1 MNDFHILSICIQNKD
16 PAGCMRV
23 FRNKTEF
30 AARKI
35 IEKLKVSVT
44 ARTGKAFWLWVQTW
58 LLGACRQE
66 TKYRDSVHSS
76 ASSESVPGPTQP
88 GRSGL
93 GEGTGTSVHAR
104 RSHQYAVHKPAQSPD
119 VCAWPDGLPPVHA
132 YLGDERARQS
142 RTFAASR
149 KPSVDMGADNAAGVH
164 AGVSSPV
171 SRVCPEHS
179 VRVCRRDAVAG
190 TASPLWKKRPDD
202 GAAIAGRPGRS
213 VGPRKLRPAGT
224 DAGLFTGRRRCAR
237 FPWLASLRRH
247 SGRRCAGLSE
257 RHFTSDRAAGG
268 DSPVCHATDAV
279 SARAGNKG
287 GSAAHR
293 SRWPALHAAP
303 LLLHRLCRSPVTG
316 RASAQR
322 LNAREGIKATET
334 VTPGSAGKGRRDR
347 RKPLRTDSFCLTSPS
362 PC

>member
-16 PAGCMRV
+16 SAGCMRV

-76 ASSESVPGPTQP
+76 VSSEPVPCPTQP
-88 GRSGL
+88 RRSGL
-93 GEGTGTSVHAR
+93 GEGTGTSGHAR

-142 RTFAASR
+142 RTLAASR
-149 KPSVDMGADNAAGVH
+149 KSPVDVGADNTARVH

-171 SRVCPEHS
+171 ARVRPEHS
-179 VRVCRRDAVAG
+179 VRVCRRDAAAC

-202 GAAIAGRPGRS
+202 WAVIAGRPGRS
-213 VGPRKLRPAGT
+213 AGPRKLRPAGT

-237 FPWLASLRRH
+237 FPWLAWFRRN
-247 SGRRCAGLSE
+247 SGRHCAGLSE

-287 GSAAHR
+287 GSAVHR
-293 SRWPALHAAP
+293 RRWPALHAA
-303 LLLHRLCRSPVTG
+303 LFLLHRLCRSPVTG

-322 LNAREGIKATET
+322 LDAREAIKATET

-347 RKPLRTDSFCLTSPS
+347 RKPLRIDSFCLTSPS

>member
-16 PAGCMRV
+16 SAGCMRV
-23 FRNKTEF
+23 FRRKSEF

-44 ARTGKAFWLWVQTW
+44 HRTGKAFWLWVQTW
-58 LLGACRQE
+58 LLSACRQE
-66 TKYRDSVHSS
+66 TKDCDSVYLG
-76 ASSESVPGPTQP
+76 ASSESVLGPTQSCSP
-88 GRSGL
+88 RP

-104 RSHQYAVHKPAQSPD
+104 RSHQYVVHTSAQSPD

-142 RTFAASR
+142 RTSAASR
-149 KPSVDMGADNAAGVH
+149 KSPVDVGDGNAARVH
-164 AGVSSPV
+164 AGVPSPV
-171 SRVCPEHS
+171 ARVCPEHS
-179 VRVCRRDAVAG
+179 VRVCRCDAAAG
-190 TASPLWKKRPDD
+190 TALPLWHERSD
-202 GAAIAGRPGRS
+202 GGSVACGRACDPADTGQFRPGGYR
-213 VGPRKLRPAGT
+213 T
-224 DAGLFTGRRRCAR
+224 GLFAGDRLFTRFITMAR
-237 FPWLASLRRH
+237 LCCSRGSDVP
-247 SGRRCAGLSE
+247 GLSQ
-257 RHFTSDRAAGG
+257 RYFTSDRAAGG

-287 GSAAHR
+287 GSAVHR
-293 SRWPALHAAP
+293 RRWPALHAA
-303 LLLHRLCRSPVTG
+303 LFLLHRLCRSPVTG

-322 LNAREGIKATET
+322 LDAREGIKATET

-347 RKPLRTDSFCLTSPS
+347 RKPLRIDSFCLASPS